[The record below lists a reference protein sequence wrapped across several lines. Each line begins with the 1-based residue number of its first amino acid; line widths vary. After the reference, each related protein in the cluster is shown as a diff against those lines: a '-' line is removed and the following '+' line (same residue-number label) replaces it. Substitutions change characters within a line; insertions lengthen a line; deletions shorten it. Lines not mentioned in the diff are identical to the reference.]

1 MKGVVGMFEPKHKGQ
16 KLQREDS
23 SLKESMKA
31 VMKRGR
37 KFAPKMPKVGKGD

>member
-1 MKGVVGMFEPKHKGQ
+1 MKGVVGMFEPKGRGQ

-23 SLKESMKA
+23 DLKKSMKA

-37 KFAPKMPKVGKGD
+37 EHMPKMPKQERR

>member
-1 MKGVVGMFEPKHKGQ
+1 MKGVVGMFEPKGRGQ

-23 SLKESMKA
+23 SIKKSMKE

-37 KFAPKMPKVGKGD
+37 KYAPKMPKVERN